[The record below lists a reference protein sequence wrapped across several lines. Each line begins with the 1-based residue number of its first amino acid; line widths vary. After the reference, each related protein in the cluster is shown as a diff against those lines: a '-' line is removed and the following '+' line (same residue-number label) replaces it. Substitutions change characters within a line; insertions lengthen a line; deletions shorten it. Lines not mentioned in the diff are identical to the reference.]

1 MRQPRVDLFWV
12 SPHSSP
18 AVFLFKNMARQ
29 QSFKVRDKR
38 NKGWFWLD
46 NAYLNGY
53 AKIFGPVGTAIYVS
67 LCRHADNETQK
78 CFPSQKLIAE
88 ELNTSERTVRKYL
101 KLFEKYNLIS
111 VERERDDKTQ
121 KWLTNVYI
129 LLDKSQWKKPEEIIS
144 YGQPAEN
151 NNTSQRKITTESQ
164 RKQFPHNNTHIY
176 NNTHNNK
183 TNILYATSDE
193 VAGSVINELI
203 DLFKGV
209 NPTYQRLFNN
219 KTEREALKRLIKQF
233 GKEKIAK
240 LIKALPEIITK
251 PYAPRITTP
260 YQLEKK
266 LADLLAFIQQER
278 SAKSKYQVGKV

>member
-1 MRQPRVDLFWV
+1 
-12 SPHSSP
+12 
-18 AVFLFKNMARQ
+18 MAKQ
-29 QSFKVRDKR
+29 QSFRVRDKR
-38 NKGWFWLD
+38 NKGWFWVEND
-46 NAYLNGY
+46 YFNGFG
-53 AKIFGPVGTAIYVS
+53 KILGAGAIAVYVS
-67 LCRHADNETQK
+67 LCRHADNEQK
-78 CFPSQKLIAE
+78 CFPSQKTIAE
-88 ELNTSERTVRKYL
+88 ETKLSERTVRKIIKEL
-101 KLFEKYNLIS
+101 EKYRII
-111 VERERDDKTQ
+111 EITKERDKEG
-121 KWLTNVYI
+121 KWLNNTYW
-129 LLDKSQWKKPEEIIS
+129 LLDKSEWIYPEEPVADGKPEANKDEARGNQRQS
-144 YGQPAEN
+144 QRHQVPL
-151 NNTSQRKITTESQ
+151 NNTNK
-164 RKQFPHNNTHIY
+164 

-219 KTEREALKRLIKQF
+219 KTEREALKRLVEQF
-233 GKEKIAK
+233 GKEKVAK
-240 LIKALPEIITK
+240 LIKSLPAIIHK